1 MNDWIHT
8 GRGVKL
14 VEGTLP
20 NLVSAIQKLT
30 VELKRF
36 NDNNEVQIGK
46 RSDDLHRPRSSASSE
61 RLDQGPGS
69 SGTKGDGA
77 HDS

>member
-20 NLVSAIQKLT
+20 ALVSAIQKLT

-36 NDNNEVQIGK
+36 NDHNEVQNGK
-46 RSDDLHRPRSSASSE
+46 SEDLHRSRGSASSGGIH
-61 RLDQGPGS
+61 QGTS
-69 SGTKGDGA
+69 DRDSGEGGA
-77 HDS
+77 QDS

>member
-36 NDNNEVQIGK
+36 NDHNEVQNEGIE
-46 RSDDLHRPRSSASSE
+46 DLHRSRNSPDPGG
-61 RLDQGPGS
+61 LDQGT
-69 SGTKGDGA
+69 SGHSTGTDGA
-77 HDS
+77 QDS